1 MQTSFACAPSGR
13 KPFRVRE
20 RNTMPI
26 YHLSVKTISRS
37 AGRSATAAA
46 AYRAGAE
53 IVDERTGEVHD
64 YRRKGG
70 VESAVLVLPTDAP
83 EWASK
88 RAKLWNAAE
97 VSETRKNSTVAREFE
112 IALPSELS
120 AQERA
125 KLAHDFAREIVERHG
140 CAADVAIHAPGRGG
154 DNRNHHA
161 HILCTTRQLTPEG
174 FGAKCRELDDRK
186 TGEIDRWRER
196 FAQLQNESLESAGVA
211 ERVDHRS
218 LKDQGIDR
226 EPTVHLGP
234 AASGYERRTGQPS
247 DKRMHQEQDIAE
259 RLSKAREAGELE
271 RQGQQLEKTI
281 LDLSGDLKAAV
292 AERDRQQRA
301 EQEKRHQEEQQ
312 RRATEGMSA
321 AQLAAEIARLRPLP
335 AADVAK
341 RQPEVAAASQAHQAL
356 LHQRQAIQ
364 ADQERARQEAEAW
377 RADHPIRA
385 KGHDAGAWKSDYLA
399 EREQAEASAKQQLR
413 TLALQI
419 DATGR
424 KSSAAEA
431 EAVTRIN
438 QEQAPAL
445 ARIAQLETLLAERHA
460 QEERQR
466 AALYQEE
473 QRQRAEQRERAE
485 RERADRERKDNIA
498 ALLACAARM
507 HQEGQLELPKGPAGE
522 AVGRVLQAIGTDQG
536 AARMRQD
543 LDDPTNAKTLEAV
556 ARTLAPQVAK
566 QLQAERDQEE
576 RDNDNDYSR

>member
-1 MQTSFACAPSGR
+1 M
-13 KPFRVRE
+13 FRVRE

-53 IVDERTGEVHD
+53 IVDERTGEIHD

-70 VESAVLVLPTDAP
+70 VESAVLVLPADAP
-83 EWASK
+83 EWASE
-88 RAKLWNAAE
+88 RAKLWSAAE

-161 HILCTTRQLTPEG
+161 HILCTTRQLTADG

-186 TGEIDRWRER
+186 TGEVDRWRER
-196 FAQLQNESLESAGVA
+196 FAQLQNDSLERAGMA

-259 RLSKAREAGELE
+259 RLTKAKEAGELE
-271 RQGQQLEKTI
+271 RQGHQLDRSI
-281 LDLSGDLKAAV
+281 FDLSGDLKTAL

-301 EQEKRHQEEQQ
+301 EQEKRHQEEQ
-312 RRATEGMSA
+312 RRTTEHMSA
-321 AQLAAEIARLRPLP
+321 AELTAEIARLRPLP

-341 RQPEVAAASQAHQAL
+341 RQPEVIAATQAHRTLLQQHADAL
-356 LHQRQAIQ
+356 DRQQ
-364 ADQERARQEAEAW
+364 QARQDAQAW
-377 RADHPIRA
+377 RAEHPIRA
-385 KGHDAGAWKSDYLA
+385 KGHDAGAWKSDYLT
-399 EREQAEASAKQQLR
+399 EREQAEADSRQQAR
-413 TLALQI
+413 TMALQI
-419 DATGR
+419 DATGL
-424 KSSAAEA
+424 KSRTATA
-431 EAVTRIN
+431 EAVARIE

-445 ARIAQLETLLAERHA
+445 ARIAQLEALRAERRER
-460 QEERQR
+460 EELQ
-466 AALYQEE
+466 
-473 QRQRAEQRERAE
+473 RAE
-485 RERADRERKDNIA
+485 RERNDNIA
-498 ALLACAARM
+498 GLLVYAARM
-507 HQEGQLELPKGPAGE
+507 HQEGQLELPKGQVGE
-522 AVGRVLQAIGTDQG
+522 AVGRVLQAIGTDRGEAQ
-536 AARMRQD
+536 MRED
-543 LDDPTNAKTLEAV
+543 LDGPNAKILQTV
-556 ARTLAPQVAK
+556 AREVAQQVAK
-566 QLQAERDQEE
+566 QIQTERD
-576 RDNDNDYSR
+576 SGPSL

>member
-186 TGEIDRWRER
+186 TGEIERWRER
-196 FAQLQNESLESAGVA
+196 FAQLQNDSLERAGVA

-247 DKRMHQEQDIAE
+247 DKRMHQEDDIAE
-259 RLSKAREAGELE
+259 RLTRARAAGELE
-271 RQGQQLEKTI
+271 RQGQQLEKSI
-281 LDLSGDLKAAV
+281 LDLSGDLAAAV

-321 AQLAAEIARLRPLP
+321 VQLAAEIARLRPLP

-341 RQPEVAAASQAHQAL
+341 RQPEVVAASQAHQAL
-356 LHQRQAIQ
+356 LQQRQAIQ
-364 ADQERARQEAEAW
+364 FDQERARQEAEAW

-385 KGHDAGAWKSDYLA
+385 KGHDAGAWKSDYLT

-413 TLALQI
+413 TLSMQL
-419 DATGR
+419 DATSR
-424 KSSAAEA
+424 KSTTATA
-431 EAVTRIN
+431 EAVARI
-438 QEQAPAL
+438 QVEQAPAL
-445 ARIAQLETLLAERHA
+445 ARIAQLETLRAEKRD
-460 QEERQR
+460 QEERQHR
-466 AALYQEE
+466 AELERRSQEE
-473 QRQRAEQRERAE
+473 QQRRAQAERDRAE
-485 RERADRERKDNIA
+485 REQKDNIA
-498 ALLACAARM
+498 GLLVYAARM
-507 HQEGQLELPKGPAGE
+507 HQDAQLELPKGPAGA
-522 AVGRVLQAIGTDQG
+522 AVGRILQAIGTDRGEAQ
-536 AARMRQD
+536 MRED
-543 LDDPTNAKTLEAV
+543 LDNPAHAKMLQAV
-556 ARTLAPQVAK
+556 ARELAPQVEK
-566 QLQAERDQEE
+566 QLQEEREREE
-576 RDNDNDYSR
+576 RDNDYSR